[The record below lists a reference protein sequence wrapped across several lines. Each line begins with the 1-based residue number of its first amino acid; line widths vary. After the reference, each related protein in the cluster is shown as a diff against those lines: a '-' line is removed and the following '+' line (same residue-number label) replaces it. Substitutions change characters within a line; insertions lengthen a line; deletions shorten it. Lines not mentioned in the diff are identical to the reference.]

1 MKWLVMVVCLF
12 ACAAE
17 AAPGLLVSLV
27 TPAPEFP
34 EQMLQARHTGKV
46 RVLMVVNAH
55 GAVVEVQVIESSHP
69 ALTEAAQQA
78 LGRWQFRPWLGTV
91 DAPARIAFT
100 LPVIFGSHGL
110 ASFNDEINI
119 GLGNIRCAYLNYE
132 VQAQMRQFPNASL
145 TQIDLFWYTGQF
157 LHSSYAASQH
167 SEAERRYMLKK
178 LEAAIPRIIR
188 SCRRNPE
195 HRYGDYLPVSIKGML
210 VGVAEPQEGL

>member
-1 MKWLVMVVCLF
+1 MKWLVMVLCLF
-12 ACAAE
+12 AYTAE
-17 AAPGLLVSLV
+17 GAPGLLVPVV

-34 EQMLQARHTGKV
+34 QQMLQARHSGKV
-46 RVLMVVNAH
+46 RALLGVNDH
-55 GAVVEVQVIESSHP
+55 GAGVEVQVIESSHP
-69 ALTEAAQQA
+69 ALADAAQQA

-110 ASFNDEINI
+110 ASFNEEINI
-119 GLGNIRCAYLNYE
+119 GLGNVRCAYLNYE
-132 VQAQMRQFPNASL
+132 VQAQMRQFPNVSL

-167 SEAERRYMLKK
+167 GEAERRDMLKK

-195 HRYGDYLPVSIKGML
+195 HRYGDYLPALITKML
-210 VGVAEPQEGL
+210 VGVAEPREGL